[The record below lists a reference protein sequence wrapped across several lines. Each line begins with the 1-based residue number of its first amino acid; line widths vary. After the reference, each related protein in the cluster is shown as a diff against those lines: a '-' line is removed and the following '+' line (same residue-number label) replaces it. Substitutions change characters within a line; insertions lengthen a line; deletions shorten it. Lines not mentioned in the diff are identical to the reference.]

1 MNYYLIPVVDSC
13 VYYNL
18 KSLKDNL
25 KEKSL
30 LLYERELKKLDI
42 LYESSSQKKS
52 SLEVE
57 YNNYLLDTKRLYIEK
72 NIPQYIVARGNLYSI
87 REVVTGI
94 KIISSS
100 KVNLEMN
107 EISKNMALEY
117 LEDNCSYNDSVN
129 NFFDVKICSN
139 KKVRKIKK

>member
-107 EISKNMALEY
+107 EISKNMAL
-117 LEDNCSYNDSVN
+117 
-129 NFFDVKICSN
+129 
-139 KKVRKIKK
+139 